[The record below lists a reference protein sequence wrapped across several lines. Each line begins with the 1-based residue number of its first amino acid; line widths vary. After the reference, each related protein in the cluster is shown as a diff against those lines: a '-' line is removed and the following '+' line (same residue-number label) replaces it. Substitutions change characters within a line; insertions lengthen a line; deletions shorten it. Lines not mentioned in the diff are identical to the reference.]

1 MGESEER
8 RKCNTL
14 QVCNITLLYGFT
26 LKDVCTKYYK
36 DAWLP
41 VGRCESAGHV
51 SLR

>member
-8 RKCNTL
+8 RKCNIL

-26 LKDVCTKYYK
+26 LKDVCTNYYK
-36 DAWLP
+36 DAGLP
-41 VGRCESAGHV
+41 SERDESARRA